1 MCACLVRP
9 LLVCLFV
16 TIIVF
21 VFIINGQSTDHGI
34 HHHDDAAA
42 DGDDDDDGYEDNEGD
57 NEEEEDGDEKGD
69 QCAVETSE
77 SW

>member
-34 HHHDDAAA
+34 HHHGDAA
-42 DGDDDDDGYEDNEGD
+42 DDDDDDGYEDNEGD
-57 NEEEEDGDEKGD
+57 NEEEEEEDGDEKGD

-77 SW
+77 S